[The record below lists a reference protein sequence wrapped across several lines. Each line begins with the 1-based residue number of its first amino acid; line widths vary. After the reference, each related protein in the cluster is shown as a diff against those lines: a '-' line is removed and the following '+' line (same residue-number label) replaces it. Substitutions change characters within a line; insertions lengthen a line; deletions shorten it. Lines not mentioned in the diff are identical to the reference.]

1 MASSH
6 QTVDKSI
13 ALDLSNVS
21 VQFGTVQVLQ
31 HVSVQVSQ
39 GAFLAVV
46 GPNGAGKSTLMR
58 VLLGLTKISSG
69 KVQVLGAPAGKS
81 PSNIGYV
88 PQLKTFDRHF
98 PATVLDLVASGHAH
112 RWLWRVSKS
121 RKDSVMKALAEVGA
135 GHLLTRRLSALSGGE
150 VQRVFLARA
159 LVREPQLVILDE
171 PATGVDF
178 LAEYDLY
185 RLLETYQQTTSATVV
200 MVTHD
205 LSVARHHASQVA
217 VLNRRLLG
225 SGEPETVL
233 CEGCLKE
240 AYGHSGHAH
249 GILTL

>member
-1 MASSH
+1 
-6 QTVDKSI
+6 
-13 ALDLSNVS
+13 VS
-21 VQFGTVQVLQ
+21 VQFGAIQVLQ
-31 HVSVQVSQ
+31 HVSMQVAR

-58 VLLGLTKISSG
+58 VLLGLTKVSTGS
-69 KVQVLGAPAGKS
+69 VQVLGEAAGNVPAQ
-81 PSNIGYV
+81 IGYV

-98 PATVLDLVASGHAH
+98 PATVLDLVASGHAR
-112 RWLWRVSKS
+112 RWLWHVSKT
-121 RKDSVMKALAEVGA
+121 RKAAATKALEDVGA
-135 GHLLTRRLSALSGGE
+135 GHLLTRRLSELSGGE

-185 RLLETYQQTTSATVV
+185 RLLEHYQQMTSATVV

-225 SGEPETVL
+225 FGEPETVL
-233 CEGCLKE
+233 CESCLKE